1 MIKEKSNIKT
11 ILAVVVALAIV
22 IYSAIGID
30 YSGLST
36 FSTAM
41 AKDVFVGLLKPDWS
55 FVYDGSGEDLLSL
68 LLLTIEIAFLG
79 TCIGVILAFP
89 VSLLSAR
96 KLWNSLPIVSK
107 IGKIFCDILRAVP
120 ELVYAIIF
128 VKVVGPGPFAGALAI
143 GVHQI
148 GMLGKLFAE
157 EMENTDDKVAESMNS
172 VGAGF
177 WQTLFHRLCLFTHL

>member
-55 FVYDGSGEDLLSL
+55 FVYDGSG
-68 LLLTIEIAFLG
+68 
-79 TCIGVILAFP
+79 
-89 VSLLSAR
+89 
-96 KLWNSLPIVSK
+96 
-107 IGKIFCDILRAVP
+107 
-120 ELVYAIIF
+120 
-128 VKVVGPGPFAGALAI
+128 
-143 GVHQI
+143 
-148 GMLGKLFAE
+148 
-157 EMENTDDKVAESMNS
+157 
-172 VGAGF
+172 
-177 WQTLFHRLCLFTHL
+177 